1 MKTCGGI
8 KYTLFACCYIFW
20 VSSAVLISVGIYA
33 KIAKE
38 GGAVDSLTA
47 DPALLLIVVG
57 SFMFIITFFGCF
69 GALRDA
75 LNLLNIFA
83 GILVAIIVLQ
93 IAAAALGFVFSDLV
107 LIRTEAVMRR
117 GITTYRDDLDL
128 QNLIDFVQKKFQ
140 CCGVSQ
146 YTDWSH
152 NVYFN
157 CVDSNPS
164 LERCGV
170 PYSCCI
176 KNNESILNTM
186 CGYGMQSFKAWSI
199 EDKIHLNGCLK
210 KIGTWGRQNLL
221 IIGGI
226 TTGLCLLE
234 IFMITLA
241 AVQTYQIKK
250 IREKRRK
257 STVRKSNPSYKTT
270 VMC

>member
-75 LNLLNIFA
+75 LNLLNI
-83 GILVAIIVLQ
+83 
-93 IAAAALGFVFSDLV
+93 V

>member
-57 SFMFIITFFGCF
+57 SLMFIITFFGCF

-128 QNLIDFVQKKFQ
+128 QNLIDFVQKK
-140 CCGVSQ
+140 
-146 YTDWSH
+146 
-152 NVYFN
+152 
-157 CVDSNPS
+157 
-164 LERCGV
+164 
-170 PYSCCI
+170 
-176 KNNESILNTM
+176 SILNTM

-257 STVRKSNPSYKTT
+257 STVRKSNPSYETT
-270 VMC
+270 FMS

>member
-128 QNLIDFVQKKFQ
+128 QNLIDFVQKK
-140 CCGVSQ
+140 
-146 YTDWSH
+146 
-152 NVYFN
+152 
-157 CVDSNPS
+157 
-164 LERCGV
+164 
-170 PYSCCI
+170 
-176 KNNESILNTM
+176 SILNTM